1 MKILSLGSLN
11 LDYTYQMDHFVAAGE
26 TTACLERSTHRGG
39 KGLNQSVAL
48 AKAGAE
54 VYHAGRIGTEGK
66 MLLDWLEECG
76 VDVSLTET
84 DPVLPTGHAI
94 IQVDR
99 TGQNCII
106 IYAGTNGSITREF
119 VDKALEKF
127 NYGDILLM
135 QNETSSRDYAI
146 KAAAEKG
153 LQVALNPSPMTG
165 ELARSESLKHV
176 KWFILNELEGAA
188 ITGESD
194 PDLIC
199 RVMKEKFPYACVVL
213 TLGSGGAVYYDGQKR
228 CSHGIYKVKAVDTTA
243 AGDTFTGFFL
253 ACIAKGGTPEEAIA
267 LASKASAIAVSRHG
281 ASDSIPSLEEVL
293 NADLGDPTP
302 AP

>member
-11 LDYTYQMDHFVAAGE
+11 LDYTYLMDHFVSAGE

-76 VDVSLTET
+76 ADVSLTET

-106 IYAGTNGSITREF
+106 IYAGTNGSITPEF
-119 VDKALEKF
+119 VDRALENF
-127 NYGDILLM
+127 DEGDILLM

-146 KAAAEKG
+146 KAAAAKG
-153 LQVALNPSPMTG
+153 MSVALNPSPMTE
-165 ELARSESLKHV
+165 ELASSDALSCV
-176 KWFILNELEGAA
+176 KWFILNEIEGAA
-188 ITGESD
+188 ITGQSD

-199 RVMKEKFPYACVVL
+199 KAMKEKFPGSTVVL
-213 TLGSGGAVYYDGQKR
+213 TLGSEGAVYYDGENR
-228 CSHGIYKVKAVDTTA
+228 YSHGIYKVKAVDTTA

-253 ACIAKGGTPEEAIA
+253 ACIAKGGTPAQAIA
-267 LASKASAIAVSRHG
+267 IASKASAIAVSRPG
-281 ASDSIPSLEEVL
+281 ASDSIPSLEEVEK
-293 NADLGDPTP
+293 ADLGDPAP